1 MSTVWVLV
9 ADASRARV
17 FAADNRVG
25 NDLEE
30 LTDRLHPESRL
41 HNRDL
46 VSDRPG
52 RASDRGSVARSS
64 VEEEG
69 GPKEHE
75 ATVFARELAGML
87 TEGAGEGRFEHLVLC
102 APPAFMGELREK
114 LDAGVR
120 QRVSAEVTKDL
131 TRANRSTD
139 VRTHLPD
146 YLY

>member
-17 FAADNRVG
+17 FAADNRVA
-25 NDLEE
+25 NTLEE
-30 LTDRLHPESRL
+30 VTDHLHPESRL

-52 RASDRGSVARSS
+52 RASDRASVARSA

-69 GPKEHE
+69 GPKDHQ

-87 TEGAGEGRFEHLVLC
+87 SDAAGEGKFEHLVLC

-114 LDAGVR
+114 LDDGVR
-120 QRVSAEVTKDL
+120 QRISAEVTKDL
-131 TRANRSTD
+131 TRAHRGAD
-139 VRTHLPD
+139 IRTHLPD

>member
-1 MSTVWVLV
+1 MSMVWVLV

-17 FAADNRVG
+17 FAAENRVAG
-25 NDLEE
+25 ELEE
-30 LTDRLHPESRL
+30 VTDHLHPESRL

-52 RASDRGSVARSS
+52 RAADRSTEARSS

-69 GPKEHE
+69 APKDHE
-75 ATVFARELAGML
+75 AANFARELAGML
-87 TEGAGEGRFEHLVLC
+87 AEAAGKGRFEHLVLC
-102 APPAFMGELREK
+102 APPTFMGELRDK
-114 LDAGVR
+114 LDGWVR
-120 QRVSAEVTKDL
+120 QRVSLEVTKDL
-131 TRANRSTD
+131 TRAHRGAD

>member
-17 FAADNRVG
+17 FAAENRVG
-25 NDLEE
+25 SELEE
-30 LTDRLHPESRL
+30 VTDRLHPESRL

-52 RASDRGSVARSS
+52 RAGDRGTEARSA
-64 VEEEG
+64 VEEDG
-69 GPKEHE
+69 GPKGQE
-75 ATVFARELAGML
+75 AAAFARELAGML
-87 TEGAGEGRFEHLVLC
+87 AEAAGKGTFEHLVLC

-114 LDAGVR
+114 LDDGVR
-120 QRVSAEVTKDL
+120 QRVSLEGTKDL
-131 TRANRSTD
+131 TRANRGAD

-146 YLY
+146 FLY